1 MWLLLLCSY
10 TIHCI
15 RKKHHKPYWFSLKK
29 KYLILIIFGMSIFGT
44 TGHQT
49 TVQYSTSPNV
59 CFCTTWEKPNKWNR
73 IKMQYFVGFVSE
85 GSAEADNGC
94 GRKSDNPS
102 SSYNQK
108 VRDFFFQTRCTGC
121 IMRIIHLT
129 ISVSLVLAPKLQTNK
144 RRKKQTI
151 SAQTFPTTRVTNVK
165 TWKEQRSKLT
175 CTTYYVT
182 WATLVRVSPMVV
194 SRSQY
199 VELTARFCT
208 QP

>member
-1 MWLLLLCSY
+1 M
-10 TIHCI
+10 CI
-15 RKKHHKPYWFSLKK
+15 RDRPGKNQTSEIGLKCNILLVLFPK
-29 KYLILIIFGMSIFGT
+29 VVQKQTMGAAENLIILLQVT
-44 TGHQT
+44 
-49 TVQYSTSPNV
+49 
-59 CFCTTWEKPNKWNR
+59 
-73 IKMQYFVGFVSE
+73 IK
-85 GSAEADNGC
+85 N
-94 GRKSDNPS
+94 
-102 SSYNQK
+102 